1 MIVMT
6 PLDKKYQSIQTSTK
20 MLFVCIYG
28 FGTLSPLKIVLTVGV
43 EFLKLWFRTEG
54 SCGDVFAEDD
64 DVAAGA
70 ERVES
75 ELLQNSRDPEL
86 VVGGLRLD
94 VRLEASRRRRTTST
108 ARGRVPIVLGAKRKR
123 S

>member
-28 FGTLSPLKIVLTVGV
+28 FGMLSPLKIVLTVGV